1 MAALRAYLRLY
12 PLLARRDETQAVLRA
27 LGDLSQ
33 FAFQELETREG
44 TARPGVSLVAAA
56 IDRLTSG
63 TFATMEDAAAALR
76 KKAVSAQS
84 LTDPL
89 TTFGDL
95 YREALPEEKRELI
108 RLRVNVWTPDEIRL
122 ALLDSPPAC
131 QRLGESPQLVA
142 QRPDSLNR

>member
-12 PLLARRDETQAVLRA
+12 PLLARRDETQAVMRA

-76 KKAVSAQS
+76 KRPSALS
-84 LTDPL
+84 H
-89 TTFGDL
+89 
-95 YREALPEEKRELI
+95 
-108 RLRVNVWTPDEIRL
+108 
-122 ALLDSPPAC
+122 
-131 QRLGESPQLVA
+131 
-142 QRPDSLNR
+142 